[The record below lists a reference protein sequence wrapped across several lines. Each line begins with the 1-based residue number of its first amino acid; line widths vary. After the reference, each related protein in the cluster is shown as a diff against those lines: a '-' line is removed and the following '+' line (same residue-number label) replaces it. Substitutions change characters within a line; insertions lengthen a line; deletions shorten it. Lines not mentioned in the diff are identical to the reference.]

1 MPSTSLAK
9 PGAPREERLSPVGA
23 LLVGLTCLLVSFAA
37 FASLPGGQGA
47 AEPVALVFPPWIG
60 NSEAVALSFAAGHQV
75 LRSGR
80 LASIVI
86 VAPAAAGSEV
96 APLPEGAWLSL
107 ALAGLAGCLDA
118 SGPTK
123 AAA

>member
-47 AEPVALVFPPWIG
+47 VEPVAIVFPPWIG